1 MRDADVNGRVPV
13 VVFAVL
19 VALCAV
25 VLAVALTDE
34 PAGSRG
40 IDHPEFETMRQ
51 GGGSERHDS
60 VVFWGWLYGTLS
72 IALFVGFMALGLRR
86 RGRLP
91 EGSGPALVIG
101 LALFALVFTLLVLS
115 YRAYVEPGA
124 DRALFGSFPRPTA
137 WMLYGLWPVPLVF
150 ALLYMKNFDR
160 WVISEDE
167 VAEFEQLVA
176 ESKRERALRRRD
188 ASGGGN
194 GEE

>member
-1 MRDADVNGRVPV
+1 MRIPV
-13 VVFAVL
+13 AIFAIL
-19 VALCAV
+19 VALCGV
-25 VLAVALTDE
+25 VLVLATLHE
-34 PAGSRG
+34 PPDSRG

-51 GGGSERHDS
+51 GGSTERHDS

-72 IALFVGFMALGLRR
+72 IALFVAVMALGLRR

-91 EGSGPALVIG
+91 PGSRRALWTG
-101 LALFALVFTLLVLS
+101 LGLYSLVFVLLVLS
-115 YRAYVEPGA
+115 YRGYVEPGA

-176 ESKRERALRRRD
+176 ESRRERAQRRRD
-188 ASGGGN
+188 ASGGGS